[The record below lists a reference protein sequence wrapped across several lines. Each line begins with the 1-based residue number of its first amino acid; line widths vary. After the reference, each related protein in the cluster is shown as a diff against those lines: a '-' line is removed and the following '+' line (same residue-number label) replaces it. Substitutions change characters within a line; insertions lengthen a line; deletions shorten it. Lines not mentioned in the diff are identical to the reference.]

1 MSRRAPATNVYLQI
15 IGQAHARIR
24 RLGIP
29 MWKCDDLS
37 GMQDGYSAKVLHP
50 DTPSGR
56 QARWDTLQLLL
67 DAIYPE
73 GFVLTIKPRGKGQSK
88 GLAREPNKVSDQR
101 IRAVLMALG
110 RQGGIKSGQVRA
122 ALSQEK
128 RAALTEAARKVR
140 WQHKRKLRARN

>member
-1 MSRRAPATNVYLQI
+1 MSRRAPATGIYHAI
-15 IGQAHARIR
+15 IAQVHARIR

-37 GMQDGYSAKVLHP
+37 GLQDGYSAKLLHP

-56 QARWDTLQLLL
+56 QARWETLQLLL
-67 DAIYPE
+67 DAVYPE
-73 GFVLTIKPRGKGQSK
+73 GFVLTIKPRGKGENK
-88 GLAREPNKVSDQR
+88 ALAKERNNVSDQR

-122 ALSQEK
+122 ALSQER